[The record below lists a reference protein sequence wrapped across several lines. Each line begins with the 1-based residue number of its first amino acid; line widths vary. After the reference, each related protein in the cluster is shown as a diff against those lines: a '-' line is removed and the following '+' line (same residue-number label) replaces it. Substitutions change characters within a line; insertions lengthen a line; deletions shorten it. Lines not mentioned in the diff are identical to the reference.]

1 MTFEEFQE
9 INEKYGT
16 SRMWTDGLEDIRK
29 EDYEELTKKL
39 VEVFN
44 DLFNDDSDDE
54 EEDEF

>member
-16 SRMWTDGLEDIRK
+16 SRMWTDGLENISK
-29 EDYEELTKKL
+29 GDYEEHTKKL